1 MFQTTQNMQVYRQ
14 KKLDKKGKICLAF
27 FTSTR
32 GDMAILNPLL
42 DEIKKNNNFSYKLF
56 VHGTHLEKTYG
67 YTINEIK
74 KNNHQISYYSK
85 TIKKGDGQNDIAK
98 TILLTQEFA
107 NYVFKNFSFDAIILL
122 GDRLERLPILSNC
135 ILYRKFIFH
144 LHGGELTYGVLDD
157 QVRHIITKASHL
169 HFPICESYKKN
180 IINMSEEKSRILN
193 AGSLAIENILKN
205 FIFKKKV
212 KRTKIILTYHPE
224 TLTNKFNWKFNFK
237 KIYNVIKKFNFDVI
251 VTSPGYEKGSQQN
264 ILFMKNLIK
273 GNKKFKFVPSLG
285 FKNYF
290 KILNETKFVI
300 GNSSSGI
307 IEVPYFRIPTINI
320 GKRQDGRFQHFSI
333 INSNCK
339 ENEIKKSIKL
349 ALSKRFN
356 EKIIKMKLYFGN
368 GKTSEKILK
377 FILRHMKNE
386 NKLINK
392 L

>member
-1 MFQTTQNMQVYRQ
+1 
-14 KKLDKKGKICLAF
+14 
-27 FTSTR
+27 
-32 GDMAILNPLL
+32 
-42 DEIKKNNNFSYKLF
+42 
-56 VHGTHLEKTYG
+56 
-67 YTINEIK
+67 
-74 KNNHQISYYSK
+74 
-85 TIKKGDGQNDIAK
+85 
-98 TILLTQEFA
+98 
-107 NYVFKNFSFDAIILL
+107 
-122 GDRLERLPILSNC
+122 
-135 ILYRKFIFH
+135 
-144 LHGGELTYGVLDD
+144 
-157 QVRHIITKASHL
+157 
-169 HFPICESYKKN
+169 
-180 IINMSEEKSRILN
+180 MSEEKSRILN

-333 INSNCK
+333 INSKCK